1 MNNFPAVILPADF
14 VLLLKDPAAASTAE
28 EGPVSRLLKS
38 DSALTLVM
46 TRAFAEFDENKKGLL
61 KVFTALGW
69 AHFRDRMASVYLFKA
84 QNGAFP
90 PRTDMALV
98 KEVNAL
104 EARFAAWSVTGPSR
118 VFLLGLYL
126 RFCDVLASQLDDMAA
141 MPRVIPP
148 SVDQALALSGARST
162 RADWL
167 ILLCWHMDAYLG
179 SATLLAALKAASSY
193 RDLYRRLTPEQREQ
207 LVGNLLA
214 YGASIR
220 EEDPFLFERI

>member
-1 MNNFPAVILPADF
+1 MNNFPAIVMPAEF

-28 EGPVSRLLKS
+28 DGPVSCLLKS
-38 DSALTLVM
+38 GSALTLVM
-46 TRAFAEFDENKKGLL
+46 TRAFAEFDETKKGPL
-61 KVFTALGW
+61 KAFNALGW

-90 PRTDMALV
+90 PKTDMALV
-98 KEVNAL
+98 EEVHAL
-104 EARFAAWSVTGPSR
+104 ETRFATWSVTGPSR

-126 RFCDVLASQLDDMAA
+126 RFCDVLASQLDDVTL
-141 MPRVIPP
+141 MPGAIPAT
-148 SVDQALALSGARST
+148 VDQALALSGARST

-167 ILLCWHMDAYLG
+167 ILLCWHMDDYLG
-179 SATLLAALKAASSY
+179 SATFQAALRAGSSY
-193 RDLYRRLTPEQREQ
+193 GELYLRLTPEQREQ
-207 LVGNLLA
+207 LVGNLLG